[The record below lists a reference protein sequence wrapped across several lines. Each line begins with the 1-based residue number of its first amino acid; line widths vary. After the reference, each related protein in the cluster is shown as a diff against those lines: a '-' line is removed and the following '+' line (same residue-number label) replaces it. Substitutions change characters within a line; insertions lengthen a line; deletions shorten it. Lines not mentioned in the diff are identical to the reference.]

1 MTPNRIYQAVVEAL
15 ETSLAPRVVSLVLRE
30 GLVQVE
36 RDPSNLRLEDVEA
49 VLTGPVFKQLQA
61 RMSADAAREAVT
73 SFRERIAA
81 QFDESSTDVAGGAA
95 PSDTADAPD
104 ASAERGAVTG
114 STVERRVAALREAL
128 RPFNLYFD
136 WPEVRKLR
144 AQLQV
149 AEAEIAAG
157 ASIGDSLDAA
167 DEQLRIV
174 EQKLEDRLV
183 LQAKELGELEESLEI
198 VQTLGGP
205 RVRRLE
211 SLIGQIRHAQRS
223 RELTDAETQRAATLA
238 RDLRKLMESSVAQ
251 PFTPDAQ
258 VEVEAEA
265 EAPASTGAEGEPSDA
280 LPDGEDDLPPVT
292 IDEAHLTP
300 EVSERLR
307 ALDVDAERRMLD
319 ALAEAHADLLRYVPG
334 LAAGL
339 TAARSSLDEG
349 RPLGD
354 ALEALKRQL
363 DDATA
368 TQRAHLQT
376 ELAAIEADVALLGG
390 DDDASLERALRVALD
405 VLSEGLPA
413 HADVVALR
421 ELHQGALVRAEE
433 RESRDVE
440 ARALLERKR
449 AQQRAVRERMTRTLE
464 QDAGGAA
471 AALHAPSQA
480 LRDALAALDEAEADD
495 RLDEAALELALQA
508 EQRWERALAERADD
522 DEVRRRARLRELE
535 ARIEG
540 LPDLPALRA
549 RAGSLSAECASAATD
564 PQLDDTH
571 LETLS
576 SLVDQ
581 LHADALAAVSQH
593 LERLAKEAGDASDR
607 EVLGALQAG
616 ARTLQ
621 AGRFPDIGRLQ
632 ALVVE
637 TRERLREAERVRWQR
652 LQHASARLEPAGV
665 PGLPAL
671 TRALEEVRSVA
682 TAGRP
687 ITPALD
693 AAEAALDQV
702 ETEVR
707 ERLATFAPR
716 LDAALVTFAQ
726 VQRLN
731 TDEVATVRRVL
742 THLDTQ
748 RDALSRISPGLQHQL
763 ERSLH
768 EAERLLEGL
777 AEAFEATRAVAD
789 QLVSANLFD
798 DMLGFFDSMADA
810 PEEVEP
816 EAAATGGS
824 WRDSEV
830 LQALLAG
837 FRGFDDVDAAMVI
850 GSDGTLRVG
859 DAAGLDVESVADA
872 LRSASAAWLALG
884 ERLEDAAPELVDVSL
899 GSRHALLTPLGRHVH
914 ALVLVRSDGAVSA
927 LTARLRDTRGALV
940 AAVAAAS

>member
-30 GLVQVE
+30 GLAQVE
-36 RDPSNLRLEDVEA
+36 REPSNLRLEDVDA
-49 VLTGPVFKQLQA
+49 ILTGAVFKQLQA
-61 RMSADAAREAVT
+61 RMSADAAREAVA
-73 SFRERIAA
+73 SFREQIDAK
-81 QFDESSTDVAGGAA
+81 FDESSLDLAEDAPARDAAEGAPIVRGPAGG
-95 PSDTADAPD
+95 
-104 ASAERGAVTG
+104 RAVEQRLG
-114 STVERRVAALREAL
+114 ALREAL

-149 AEAEIAAG
+149 AEGELNAG
-157 ASIGDSLDAA
+157 TPTGDSLDAA
-167 DEQLRIV
+167 DEQLHIV

-183 LQAKELGELEESLEI
+183 LQARELGELEESLEI

-211 SLIGQIRHAQRS
+211 SLIGQIRHAQLA
-223 RELTDAETQRAATLA
+223 RELADAETQRAATLA

-251 PFTPDAQ
+251 PFTPDPEGGASD
-258 VEVEAEA
+258 EAVA
-265 EAPASTGAEGEPSDA
+265 APSDA
-280 LPDGEDDLPPVT
+280 LADSDQDLPPVT
-292 IDEAHLTP
+292 IDEAQLTP

-307 ALDVDAERRMLD
+307 ALDVDAERRSLE
-319 ALAEAHADLLRYVPG
+319 ALAAANADLLRYAPG
-334 LAAGL
+334 LVAGL
-339 TAARSSLDEG
+339 DDARATLDEG

-354 ALEALKRQL
+354 ALEALKHQL
-363 DDATA
+363 DDATT
-368 TQRAHLQT
+368 TQRAQLRA
-376 ELAAIEADVALLGG
+376 ELAAIEADLSMLGH
-390 DDDASLERALRVALD
+390 DDDGSLERALRVALD

-421 ELHQGALVRAEE
+421 ELHQAALVRAEE
-433 RESRDVE
+433 RERRELE
-440 ARALLERKR
+440 ARALVERKR
-449 AQQRAVRERMTRTLE
+449 AQQQALRERIARTLD
-464 QDAGGAA
+464 QDAGRGAA
-471 AALHAPSQA
+471 GLQAPSQA
-480 LRDALAALDEAEADD
+480 LRSALAALDEAESED
-495 RLDEAALELALQA
+495 RLDEAALERALQA
-508 EQRWERALAERADD
+508 EQRWEHALAERADD
-522 DEVRRRARLRELE
+522 DEVRRHARLRELE

-540 LPDLPALRA
+540 VPDLPALRA
-549 RAGSLSAECASAATD
+549 RAASLRAECVSAATD
-564 PQLDDTH
+564 PHLDDAH
-571 LETLS
+571 LATLS

-581 LHADALAAVSQH
+581 LHADALDAVSNH
-593 LERLAKEAGDASDR
+593 LERLAQDAGDASDR

-621 AGRFPDIGRLQ
+621 AGRFPDIERLQ

-637 TRERLREAERVRWQR
+637 TRERLRDAERVRWQR

-671 TRALEEVRSVA
+671 TRALEAVRSVA
-682 TAGRP
+682 AAGRP

-707 ERLATFAPR
+707 DRLATFAPR
-716 LDAALVTFAQ
+716 LDAALLTFAR

-763 ERSLH
+763 ERSLDG
-768 EAERLLEGL
+768 AERLLEGL

-798 DMLGFFDSMADA
+798 DMLGLFDGAADDDETEA
-810 PEEVEP
+810 EE
-816 EAAATGGS
+816 TGGS
-824 WRDSEV
+824 WRDSEA

-850 GSDGTLRVG
+850 SSDGTLRAG
-859 DAAGLDVESVADA
+859 DVAGLDLGPIADA

-884 ERLEDAAPELVDVSL
+884 ERLEDAAPELVDVAL
-899 GSRHALLTPLGRHVH
+899 GARHALLTPLGSDAH

-927 LTARLRDTRGALV
+927 LTARLRDTRSAMV
-940 AAVAAAS
+940 AAVAAAT

>member
-1 MTPNRIYQAVVEAL
+1 MTPNRIYQAVVQAL

-30 GLVQVE
+30 GLLQVE
-36 RDPSNLRLEDVEA
+36 RDPTNLRLEDVEA

-61 RMSADAAREAVT
+61 RMTADAAGEAIT
-73 SFRERIAA
+73 SFREQIAA
-81 QFDESSTDVAGGAA
+81 QFDESLLHLGEDDASHATAAA
-95 PSDTADAPD
+95 PGARA
-104 ASAERGAVTG
+104 ASGTVAA
-114 STVERRVAALREAL
+114 STVAQRLAALREAL

-149 AEAEIAAG
+149 AEGEIAAG
-157 ASIGDSLDAA
+157 APIGDSLDAA

-223 RELTDAETQRAATLA
+223 RELTDAETQRATALA

-251 PFTPDAQ
+251 PFTPDA
-258 VEVEAEA
+258 EAET
-265 EAPASTGAEGEPSDA
+265 PASTGAEVARSDA
-280 LPDGEDDLPPVT
+280 LADFDHDLPPVT

-300 EVSERLR
+300 EASERLR
-307 ALDVDAERRMLD
+307 ALDVDAERRTLE
-319 ALAEAHADLLRYVPG
+319 ALAEVHSDLLRYAPG
-334 LAAGL
+334 LATGID
-339 TAARSSLDEG
+339 AARSTLDEG

-354 ALEALKRQL
+354 GVEALKRQL
-363 DDATA
+363 DDATS
-368 TQRAHLQT
+368 TQRAHLRA
-376 ELAAIEADVALLGG
+376 ELAAMEADVAMLES

-421 ELHQGALVRAEE
+421 ELHRGAHIRAEE
-433 RESRDVE
+433 RERRGAE
-440 ARALLERKR
+440 AHALRERKR
-449 AQQRAVRERMTRTLE
+449 AQQRALRERITDTLE
-464 QDAGGAA
+464 RHADAAS

-480 LRDALAALDEAEADD
+480 LRSALAAVTEAESED
-495 RLDEAALELALQA
+495 RLDEAALDRALEA
-508 EQRWERALAERADD
+508 EQRWEHALAERADD

-535 ARIEG
+535 ARLEG

-549 RAGSLSAECASAATD
+549 RAGSLQSECAAAAAD
-564 PQLDDTH
+564 PQLDDAH
-571 LETLS
+571 LVTLS

-581 LHADALAAVSQH
+581 LHADAIDAVSQH
-593 LERLAKEAGDASDR
+593 LERLAKDAGDASGR

-621 AGRFPDIGRLQ
+621 EGRFPDIEHLQ

-637 TRERLREAERVRWQR
+637 TRERLRDAERVRWQR

-671 TRALEEVRSVA
+671 TRALETVRTA
-682 TAGRP
+682 TTEGRP
-687 ITPALD
+687 ITAALD

-707 ERLATFAPR
+707 DRLATFAPR
-716 LDAALVTFAQ
+716 LDAALVTFAR

-731 TDEVATVRRVL
+731 TDEVAAVRRVL

-798 DMLGFFDSMADA
+798 DMLGFFDTAADA
-810 PEEVEP
+810 VGEP
-816 EAAATGGS
+816 EPGADAAGGS
-824 WRDSEV
+824 WRESEA

-837 FRGFDDVDAAMVI
+837 FRGFDDVEAALVI
-850 GSDGTLRVG
+850 GSDGTLHAG
-859 DAAGLDVESVADA
+859 DVAGLDLEPIAAA
-872 LRSASAAWLALG
+872 LRSASAAWEALG
-884 ERLEDAAPELVDVSL
+884 ERLEGAAPELVDLAL
-899 GSRHALLTPLGRHVH
+899 GSRHALLTPIGSHAH
-914 ALVLVRSDGAVSA
+914 ALVMVRSEGAVSA
-927 LTARLRDTRGALV
+927 LTARLRDKRGAMV

>member
-30 GLVQVE
+30 GLTQVE
-36 RDPSNLRLEDVEA
+36 RDPSDLRLEDVEA

-61 RMSADAAREAVT
+61 RMSADAARAAVA
-73 SFRERIAA
+73 SFRERIDA
-81 QFDESSTDVAGGAA
+81 QLDESSLDLADDTPTAG
-95 PSDTADAPD
+95 TVEDAPTGRD
-104 ASAERGAVTG
+104 AAAEPGVG
-114 STVERRVAALREAL
+114 RRLEALREAL

-149 AEAEIAAG
+149 AEGEISAG
-157 ASIGDSLDAA
+157 TPTGDSLDAA

-183 LQAKELGELEESLEI
+183 LQARELGELEESLEI

-211 SLIGQIRHAQRS
+211 SLIGQIRHAQLA
-223 RELTDAETQRAATLA
+223 RELADAETQRAATLA

-251 PFTPDAQ
+251 PFAPDA
-258 VEVEAEA
+258 EVDAG
-265 EAPASTGAEGEPSDA
+265 TPSDA
-280 LPDGEDDLPPVT
+280 AVAPSDARGDFDQDLPPVT
-292 IDEAHLTP
+292 IDEAQLTP

-307 ALDVDAERRMLD
+307 ALDVDAERRTLE
-319 ALAEAHADLLRYVPG
+319 ALAASHADLLRYAPG

-339 TAARSSLDEG
+339 DAARGALDEG

-354 ALEALKRQL
+354 ALATLKRQL

-368 TQRAHLQT
+368 TQRTHLRA
-376 ELAAIEADVALLGG
+376 ELAAIESDLAALGH
-390 DDDASLERALRVALD
+390 DDDGSLERALRVALD
-405 VLSEGLPA
+405 VLNEGLPT
-413 HADVVALR
+413 HADIVSLR

-433 RESRDVE
+433 RERRELE
-440 ARALLERKR
+440 AQALVERKR
-449 AQQRAVRERMTRTLE
+449 AQQQALCERITRTLD
-464 QDAGGAA
+464 QDAGGGATG
-471 AALHAPSQA
+471 LQAPSQA
-480 LRDALAALDEAEADD
+480 LRAALAALEEAESED
-495 RLDEAALELALQA
+495 RLDEAALERALQA
-508 EQRWERALAERADD
+508 EQRWEHALAERADD
-522 DEVRRRARLRELE
+522 GEVRRHARLRELE

-540 LPDLPALRA
+540 VPDLPALRA
-549 RAGSLSAECASAATD
+549 RAASLKAECANAATD
-564 PQLDDTH
+564 PHLDDAH
-571 LETLS
+571 LATLS

-581 LHADALAAVSQH
+581 LHADALDAVSQH
-593 LERLAKEAGDASDR
+593 LERLAQEAGDASDR

-616 ARTLQ
+616 ARSLQ
-621 AGRFPDIGRLQ
+621 AGRFPDIERLQ

-637 TRERLREAERVRWQR
+637 TRERLRDAERVRWQR

-665 PGLPAL
+665 PSLPAL
-671 TRALEEVRSVA
+671 TRALEAVRSVA
-682 TAGRP
+682 AEGRP
-687 ITPALD
+687 ITPVLD
-693 AAEAALDQV
+693 AAESVLDQV

-707 ERLATFAPR
+707 DRLATFAPR
-716 LDAALVTFAQ
+716 LDAALATFAR

-763 ERSLH
+763 ERSLAG
-768 EAERLLEGL
+768 AERLLEGL

-798 DMLGFFDSMADA
+798 DMLGFFDGPVDGASAAADEADA
-810 PEEVEP
+810 TV
-816 EAAATGGS
+816 GS
-824 WRDSEV
+824 WRDSEA

-850 GSDGTLRVG
+850 GSDGTVRAG
-859 DAAGLDVESVADA
+859 DVAGLDVGPIADA
-872 LRSASAAWLALG
+872 LRTATGTWLALG
-884 ERLEDAAPELVDVSL
+884 ERLEDAAPELVDLTL
-899 GSRHALLTPLGRHVH
+899 GPRHALLTPLGSDAH

-927 LTARLRDTRGALV
+927 LTARLRDTRSAMI